1 MDFFSYELIIR
12 LITSAFASAAFAVIF
27 KINKRHLI
35 YISICGAL
43 AYLIYHTVIYFKGA
57 EFLAALVSTIFA
69 AVFAETCARILHA
82 PATIYII
89 TGVIPIFP
97 GGNLYYTMSNFL
109 EGDYEETFSQLLTTL
124 GVGIGIAGGVVM
136 VSVLFGIAY
145 DINAKIKRMMQS
157 NSESES

>member
-1 MDFFSYELIIR
+1 MTDFFTFELLIR
-12 LITSAFASAAFAVIF
+12 FSTAAIASAAFAIIF
-27 KINKRHLI
+27 KTNKRHLA
-35 YISICGAL
+35 YIAICGAL
-43 AYLIYHTVIYFKGA
+43 AYFIYYSVIYFKGS
-57 EFLAALVSTIFA
+57 EFLAALISTIFA

-124 GVGIGIAGGVVM
+124 SVGIGIAGGVVM

-145 DINAKIKRMMQS
+145 DINAKIKKMM
-157 NSESES
+157 NSKTE